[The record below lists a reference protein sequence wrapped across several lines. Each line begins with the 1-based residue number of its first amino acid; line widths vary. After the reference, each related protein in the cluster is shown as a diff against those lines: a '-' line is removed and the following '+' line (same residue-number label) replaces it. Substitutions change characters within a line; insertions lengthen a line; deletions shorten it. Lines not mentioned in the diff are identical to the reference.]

1 MKCALLTRFYSDDY
15 NVFFAPALY
24 DRFLKTAKELGLSRA
39 LDDTKPGL
47 LFLHHDGQSR
57 LWVTGIASGR
67 QDCIGTAIRFNL
79 LLEDE
84 ESVLRDWAGFFLAH
98 LNVPEKRNLQALGS
112 LWDTLVIDNKSFSHG
127 TDSERVIAILQNFR
141 KASALPPLL
150 PENPGDFMVASPLVL
165 RPDNLA
171 EILTDASLRGVVLL
185 NGKLE
190 PVIQRKKKT
199 FRVIL
204 TAGTIFVIVLSGV
217 FYALHESSSRSGTPT
232 ASTDREAAPIPP
244 EVRPPKAAQ
253 MSSDAQMTKAAPSS
267 AKTQTEPPSAMMDR
281 TTQKK
286 ESGSAMPREKKS
298 RENPQAEHPGRTS
311 AVPLKTVDR
320 PAAPKASPMNPET
333 RTPKAAQTGSD
344 AQMPKATPSSAKT
357 QTEPPSTIMK
367 QNQPESQPND
377 RRNAI

>member
-47 LFLHHDGQSR
+47 LFLRHDGQSR

-67 QDCIGTAIRFNL
+67 RDCIGTAIRFNL

-127 TDSERVIAILQNFR
+127 TDSERVIALLQKFR

-150 PENPGDFMVASPLVL
+150 PEKPGDFIVASPLVL
-165 RPDNLA
+165 RPDSLA
-171 EILTDASLRGVVLL
+171 EILTASSLSGVVLL

-199 FRVIL
+199 FRAILTSGTILVIL
-204 TAGTIFVIVLSGV
+204 LCGI
-217 FYALHESSSRSGTPT
+217 FYALVLQESSPT
-232 ASTDREAAPIPP
+232 NSENPAASTDRKAVPMSLGAQA
-244 EVRPPKAAQ
+244 PKAAQ
-253 MSSDAQMTKAAPSS
+253 TSSDAQMSNPAPTPAETRTEQTPAAQGSS
-267 AKTQTEPPSAMMDR
+267 
-281 TTQKK
+281 TQK
-286 ESGSAMPREKKS
+286 EGNNTTPSGEKSKDSSIEKTPGKNSTVSKS
-298 RENPQAEHPGRTS
+298 KQ
-311 AVPLKTVDR
+311 VDT
-320 PAAPKASPMNPET
+320 PAAPKA
-333 RTPKAAQTGSD
+333 AQKSSD
-344 AQMPKATPSSAKT
+344 VQMPKTAPTPAETRMEQTPTTKGNATQGKVT
-357 QTEPPSTIMK
+357 TKMLL
-367 QNQPESQPND
+367 
-377 RRNAI
+377 